1 VRRVENA
8 ILRRVWTG
16 QFKQVSCEHIGSVQ
30 DVQPEADTCREC
42 EALGDKWPALRMCMT
57 CGHVGC
63 CDKAKNQ
70 HALKHF
76 QASGHPIAKPYREF
90 GMNWLWCYVDHA
102 LLDPLPR
109 RIT

>member
-1 VRRVENA
+1 MRRLENK

-30 DVQPEADTCREC
+30 DVQPETDTCRAY
-42 EALGDKWPALRMCMT
+42 EALGDTWPALRMCMT

-63 CDKAKNQ
+63 CDKAKIQ

-76 QASGHPIAKPYREF
+76 QATGHPIAKPYREF

-102 LLDPLPR
+102 LLDPLPQG
-109 RIT
+109 TT